1 MTETGK
7 AARHRAIERIV
18 ASAAVRT
25 QEELQARLGS
35 DGIRVSQSTLSRDIR
50 EIGLVKRPGPG
61 GETMYALPSSGG
73 REARALGRLL
83 PDLLLGV
90 EPAGQ
95 LVVVRT
101 LVGAAQ
107 PVAAALDAAG
117 WPEVAGTVAGDD
129 TVLVVL
135 RSPRGAMDVA
145 DRLRRLAGGS

>member
-1 MTETGK
+1 METGK
-7 AARHRAIERIV
+7 RARHRAIERIV
-18 ASAAVRT
+18 ASSAVRT
-25 QEELQARLGS
+25 QEELQARLS
-35 DGIRVSQSTLSRDIR
+35 ADGIRVSQSTLSRDIR
-50 EIGLVKRPGPG
+50 EIGLVKRAGPG
-61 GETMYALPSSGG
+61 GETMYALPQGGG
-73 REARALGRLL
+73 RETRTLARLL

-135 RSPRGAMDVA
+135 RSPRGAVDVA
-145 DRLRRLAGGS
+145 DRLRHLAGPR

>member
-18 ASAAVRT
+18 ASSAVRT
-25 QEELQARLGS
+25 QEELQSRLAD

-50 EIGLVKRPGPG
+50 EIGLAKRAGPG
-61 GETMYALPSSGG
+61 GETMYALPSGGG
-73 REARALGRLL
+73 REARALARLL
-83 PDLLLGV
+83 PDLLVGV

-107 PVAAALDAAG
+107 PVAAALDVAG

-129 TVLVVL
+129 TVLIVL
-135 RSPRGAMDVA
+135 RSPGRAVEVT
-145 DRLRRLAGGS
+145 DRLRHLAGER